1 MNDQTPLRPA
11 SPSVGRIE
19 QWVTLAGLAVLI
31 AGCYLVLQPFLTA
44 IIWAVVLCCTTWP
57 TFMRLKQAMRGRII
71 VPALILTLA
80 VAMVLLAPFFIVGV
94 SLAQNANELLAE
106 GKRFINEGP
115 PDPPGWVAQ
124 IPL

>member
-57 TFMRLKQAMRGRII
+57 TFMRPEEGVGGRII
-71 VPALILTLA
+71 VPAFVLPVA
-80 VAMVLLAPFFIVGV
+80 VAMVLLASFFIVGG
-94 SLAQNANELLAE
+94 SLAQNANELLAG

-115 PDPPGWVAQ
+115 PDPP
-124 IPL
+124 